1 MKKFRPLDRRRTRA
15 YRTGMK
21 RRSFPAAAIA
31 LCAAAFT
38 SVSEAEDLKAMEGK
52 WKVESAEAGGK
63 KIESDDLKDLLVTI
77 TGDRYEVQVKDYKDA
92 GTLKLDEAQKPK
104 TMDATDTEGEDFG
117 KVVKAIYEITGD
129 TLRVCYALNGG
140 ERPTEFATKE
150 GSSLLIITYQREKP
164 GK

>member
-1 MKKFRPLDRRRTRA
+1 MNKFRPLDSRRMRA

-21 RRSFPAAAIA
+21 RRFFPTAVVA
-31 LCAAAFT
+31 LCALAFT
-38 SVSEAEDLKAMEGK
+38 PVSQAEDLKAMEGK

-63 KIESDDLKDLLVTI
+63 KIETEELKELVVTI

-92 GTLKLDEAQKPK
+92 GTLKLDEGQKPK

-129 TLRVCYALNGG
+129 TLRVCYALDGG
-140 ERPTEFATKE
+140 ERPAEFATKE
-150 GSSLLIITYQREKP
+150 GSALLIITYQREKP
-164 GK
+164 AK